1 MDSPHAQAVKVEL
14 PLGRTTLT
22 AENGE
27 YSGESAMGGGHN
39 TTTSD
44 SGIPPFPF
52 GEFFGAYIK
61 PPDDALRRATL
72 GTTQRGGRSPLMCG
86 YAHSDLLGVRY
97 IIYLSFEFLCSPNYS
112 QTSPDHSRGS
122 FNHKHDAASG

>member
-1 MDSPHAQAVKVEL
+1 VDSPHAQAVKVEL

-39 TTTSD
+39 TTTL
-44 SGIPPFPF
+44 GQQMPPFSL
-52 GEFFGAYIK
+52 GNFFGQYRK

-72 GTTQRGGRSPLMCG
+72 GTTQRG
-86 YAHSDLLGVRY
+86 
-97 IIYLSFEFLCSPNYS
+97 
-112 QTSPDHSRGS
+112 
-122 FNHKHDAASG
+122 